1 MTFVFKKVSDHGTPN
16 PIVARLG
23 IQTSEIINFFHI
35 EKDKKDEILDIYMNQ
50 VTPRLI
56 RCDEI
61 AKSIAKE
68 SEKIKTDIVNNNLSS
83 QSNGRIIELPQV
95 MDLVNRAETFLYNAK
110 SSLRDI
116 AKIFNSLFNEEITHS
131 RYNEIIKVL
140 EKKYGSDS
148 PVVKLLKDDEAWIR
162 NIVDM
167 RNAVEHPSS
176 KMGPLNIQNFDLL
189 YTNEKGQRFFQG
201 PVWFFNEN
209 GPSDISS
216 DMSVTTDNI
225 LRFAEDLL
233 IVSYIQLHSDSY
245 IQFSEIPD
253 EERDPDCPIRLRAV
267 LDQTKLKPNNAP
279 QPDA

>member
-1 MTFVFKKVSDHGTPN
+1 MTFVFKKISDHGTAN

-61 AKSIAKE
+61 AKSIAEE
-68 SEKIKTDIVNNNLSS
+68 SEKIKTDIVSNNLSS

-189 YTNEKGQRFFQG
+189 HTNEKGQRFFQG

-209 GPSDISS
+209 RPSDISS

-225 LRFAEDLL
+225 LRLAEDLL

-267 LDQTKLKPNNAP
+267 LDQTKLKSNNAP